1 MTTTQSDKTKDG
13 ISNFLTPILITVIG
27 YFILQAFNGI
37 TEDLNE
43 LKQYNVDRDEW
54 VLLWVEKNQGVID
67 WARREMYKNNK

>member
-1 MTTTQSDKTKDG
+1 MTTTQSNKIKDG